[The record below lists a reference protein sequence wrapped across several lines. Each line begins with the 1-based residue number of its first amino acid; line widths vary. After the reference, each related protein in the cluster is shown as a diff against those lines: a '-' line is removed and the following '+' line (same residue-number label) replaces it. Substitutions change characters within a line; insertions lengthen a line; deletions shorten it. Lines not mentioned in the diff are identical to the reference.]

1 MNPTDILKYG
11 HLTVLNT
18 VNAFPKG
25 EVYTTGACGYWSVKD
40 LVAHLAS
47 FELVLVDVLNNLLDP
62 GPTPVLDQY
71 LQGQEEFND
80 PQVDL
85 RKEMTM
91 DEVLDEYKAA
101 HQEVWAAA
109 EQITPEIWEQE
120 GILPWYGQEYDL
132 EDFIVYTYYG
142 HKREH
147 CGQIAVFRD
156 NFV

>member
-1 MNPTDILKYG
+1 
-11 HLTVLNT
+11 
-18 VNAFPKG
+18 
-25 EVYTTGACGYWSVKD
+25 
-40 LVAHLAS
+40 
-47 FELVLVDVLNNLLDP
+47 
-62 GPTPVLDQY
+62 
-71 LQGQEEFND
+71 
-80 PQVDL
+80 
-85 RKEMTM
+85 
-91 DEVLDEYKAA
+91 VLDEYKEA
-101 HQEVWAAA
+101 HQKVWAAA